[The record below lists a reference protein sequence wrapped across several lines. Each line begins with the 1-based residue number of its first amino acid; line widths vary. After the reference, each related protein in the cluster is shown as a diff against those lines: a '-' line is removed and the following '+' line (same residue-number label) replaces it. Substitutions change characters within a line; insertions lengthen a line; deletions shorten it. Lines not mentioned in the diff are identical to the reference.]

1 MDMPKICI
9 VAILGF
15 SLFFSAPFSQIIWHS
30 TTKFGCG
37 KARSRSGKVVA
48 VAYYEPKGNIPGN
61 FHENVMPRVIE
72 PESEEDQDQEI
83 SENNSK
89 RFFNCEN
96 FIRLFKTIS
105 CQGLAN

>member
-1 MDMPKICI
+1 
-9 VAILGF
+9 
-15 SLFFSAPFSQIIWHS
+15 
-30 TTKFGCG
+30 
-37 KARSRSGKVVA
+37 
-48 VAYYEPKGNIPGN
+48 
-61 FHENVMPRVIE
+61 MPRVIE

-89 RFFNCEN
+89 KFFRCEN